1 MKNRFE
7 EFPLMEPLKK
17 NRFLINFENT
27 SVPNFLFRN
36 LNLYNEGEKLIF
48 ETSIWETVQY
58 TFNPL
63 EIFNLLTVKLE
74 FLDPVGETV
83 SGLIF
88 DVKASNFEK
97 KCAYESDEI
106 MSIDFKFEID
116 KSTLRTIQLKN
127 E

>member
-1 MKNRFE
+1 MKNRFDG
-7 EFPLMEPLKK
+7 FQQLEPLKK

-48 ETSIWETVQY
+48 ETSIWETIQY

-74 FLDPVGETV
+74 FL
-83 SGLIF
+83 
-88 DVKASNFEK
+88 
-97 KCAYESDEI
+97 
-106 MSIDFKFEID
+106 
-116 KSTLRTIQLKN
+116 TL
-127 E
+127 